1 MKSERP
7 VSSLSDENQTSQDN
21 ENFEELDDTKSK
33 QNLDRCILLNHQ

>member
-7 VSSLSDENQTSQDN
+7 VSSLPDENQTSEDN

-33 QNLDRCILLNHQ
+33 